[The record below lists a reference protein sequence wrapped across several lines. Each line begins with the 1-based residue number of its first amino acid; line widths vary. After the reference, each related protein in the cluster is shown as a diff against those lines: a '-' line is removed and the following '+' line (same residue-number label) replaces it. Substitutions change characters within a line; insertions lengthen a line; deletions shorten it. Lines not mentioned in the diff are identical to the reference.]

1 MKVHHVCIETSTY
14 NESIFFYTKI
24 LNFSLKKETSN
35 FHGRDYNSWLEL
47 NGFYIELQTPKN
59 TDEKES
65 SQNITG
71 LVHIC
76 FFVDNIV
83 QELERIKSDYNKFK
97 LKNNEILYNVE
108 GGLLFKLIAPEGT
121 IIEIRDNPL
130 F

>member
-1 MKVHHVCIETSTY
+1 M
-14 NESIFFYTKI
+14 
-24 LNFSLKKETSN
+24 
-35 FHGRDYNSWLEL
+35 

-83 QELERIKSDYNKFK
+83 QELERIKSVYNKFK

>member
-1 MKVHHVCIETSTY
+1 MKVHHVCIETSKY
-14 NESIFFYTKI
+14 DESIFFYTKV
-24 LNFSLKKETSN
+24 LNFSLKKETPN

-47 NGFYIELQTPKN
+47 DGFYIELQTPKN
-59 TDEKES
+59 KEQKES
-65 SQNITG
+65 IPNDKG

-76 FFVDNIV
+76 FFVEDIFK
-83 QELERIKSDYNKFK
+83 ELERIKLIYNNFK

-108 GGLLFKLIAPEGT
+108 GGNLFKLIAPEGT